1 MRIIRRNKSKNAMAI
16 IIEGEKRKINWFAS
30 AIVVLVVF
38 SIATATYYLFFASTP
53 LIEKVVPSSVQSL
66 QVISSIKLQP
76 ELIINDPK
84 FQILKQ
90 YVNPV
95 GVGAIGKSNPFLK

>member
-1 MRIIRRNKSKNAMAI
+1 MAI
-16 IIEGEKRKINWFAS
+16 IIEGEKRRINWFAL
-30 AIVVLVVF
+30 AIVVLVVLVI
-38 SIATATYYLFFASTP
+38 STATYYLFFASTP

-66 QVISSIKLQP
+66 QVLSSIKLQP

-90 YVNPV
+90 YVGPV
-95 GVGAIGKSNPFLK
+95 EVGTTGKSNPFLR